1 MDMQE
6 DQVGLSRAIVRSACL
21 KFLSDLPF
29 CRWLNFTLLLQLD
42 KVVFMVN

>member
-6 DQVGLSRAIVRSACL
+6 DQVGLSRAIAQSARL

-29 CRWLNFTLLLQLD
+29 ADALT
-42 KVVFMVN
+42 